1 MSKKPLPPPPGFRR
15 EKKVFGTSKR
25 YVYPFA
31 DSDAG
36 KRARQLHGEFMV
48 EEEKRWE
55 HSKLRRVAIR
65 LGTQTIQSRQ
75 HTPQAVRN
83 DEAIGLGMT
92 IASTYHPLF
101 QRRYVLHQ
109 VWEHMRH
116 QPRYFMKIDIADAF
130 GCVHPGFHE
139 NFPRPTVEVTQNL
152 FDWADHGSSE
162 DWDGW
167 PFFHRGTG
175 GLIQGAPS
183 SSLLFEKACALSGLD
198 QLLRETAKSHNATV
212 TRYVDDIVFSR
223 KPWDDRPF
231 ANRMYKTLKKKIMS
245 CGFVVNEH
253 KSRRVDTRFQPIEFL
268 GVRVL
273 RNRAKVRPAFFD
285 RLGAQGFLKQGHL
298 DWLDQIDQ
306 HRDLLWLERNT

>member
-1 MSKKPLPPPPGFRR
+1 MK
-15 EKKVFGTSKR
+15 
-25 YVYPFA
+25 
-31 DSDAG
+31 SDAG
-36 KRARQLHGEFMV
+36 KRAQQLHEEFMA

-55 HSKLRRVAIR
+55 NSKLRRVAIK
-65 LGTQTIQSRQ
+65 LGTQAIQSRQ

-92 IASTYHPLF
+92 IASTYYPLF

-116 QPRYFMKIDIADAF
+116 QPRYFIKIDIADAF
-130 GCVHPGFHE
+130 GCVYPGFHKK
-139 NFPRPTVEVTQNL
+139 FPRPTVGVALDL
-152 FDWADHGSSE
+152 FDWADHRPSE

-167 PFFHRGTG
+167 PFFHPGTG

-198 QLLRETAKSHNATV
+198 QLLRETAKAHNATV
-212 TRYVDDIVFSR
+212 TRYADDMVFSR
-223 KPWDDRPF
+223 HPWDDRPF
-231 ANRMYKTLKKKIMS
+231 GDRVYKTLKKKIAS

-273 RNRAKVRPAFFD
+273 RNRARVRPAFFE
-285 RLGAQGFLKQGHL
+285 RLGAQGFLNQGHL
-298 DWLDQIDQ
+298 GWLDQIDQ
-306 HRDLLWLERNT
+306 YRDLLWLERNA